1 MEEFIQELP
10 PSDQAKVAWTLDLL
24 EELGVEL
31 REPYTKHLKGDLW
44 ELRTQNIRILYFLH
58 RGAIVLLHA
67 FKKKTMKTPREDIE
81 LALRRMRDCLEGW
94 DIS

>member
-1 MEEFIQELP
+1 M
-10 PSDQAKVAWTLDLL
+10 
-24 EELGVEL
+24 GVEI

-67 FKKKTMKTPREDIE
+67 FKKKTIKTPREDID
-81 LALRRMRDCLEGW
+81 LALKRMKDWRERW